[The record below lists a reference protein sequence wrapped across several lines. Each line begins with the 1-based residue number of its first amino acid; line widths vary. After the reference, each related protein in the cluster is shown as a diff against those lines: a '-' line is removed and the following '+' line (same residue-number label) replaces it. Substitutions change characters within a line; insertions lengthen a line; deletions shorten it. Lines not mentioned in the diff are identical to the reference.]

1 MSTQTK
7 LLSSATVLS
16 TLGNNDK
23 IVAVT
28 EAGNTGLVTSKVLK
42 NTVRPLI
49 ESSGDASDGGK
60 WLRIAMADKPT
71 TCGIVYI
78 QSRHWNDSQRGCI
91 IAVDAPYP
99 NAGPRVQPILS
110 GGISKMRV
118 VMTVA
123 SDASPVAIDILL
135 PTGYLYRN
143 LSVTCSGGFYA
154 INPILEPS
162 IDGAAYVKEFN
173 VGGGRN
179 HLIYNSLKAVEAER
193 SAA

>member
-1 MSTQTK
+1 MSSQTK
-7 LLSSATVLS
+7 LLSAATVLS
-16 TLGNNDK
+16 TLSDNDK
-23 IVAVT
+23 IAVVT
-28 EAGNTGLVTSKVLK
+28 EAGATGLVTSKVLK

-49 ESSGDASDGGK
+49 ESSGDASEGGK
-60 WLRIAMADKPT
+60 WLRIAMGDKPT
-71 TCGIVYI
+71 TCGIIYI
-78 QSRHWNDSQRGCI
+78 QSRHWNDNQRGCI

-110 GGISKMRV
+110 GGISKIRV
-118 VMTVA
+118 VMIEM

-162 IDGAAYVKEFN
+162 VEGARYAIEFN

-179 HLIYNSLKAVEAER
+179 HLIYNPLKAVKAER
-193 SAA
+193 RAA